1 MPKAR
6 HVTAGGLSQT
16 TNIVRE
22 SFKRALGLVEMGT
35 NAIGVQP
42 FKQLRVR
49 VVILRDERGEPL
61 CTIDD
66 ITASWREAQ
75 RIFSEQAHVR
85 LVAAAPMALIV
96 PQPAPAAA
104 LNVHCDDGAWQ
115 EDMDIAGDYFRHWIK
130 MQRKLSESPRIF
142 HVNWFRKDENGAFV
156 WPGFGENMRVLKWI
170 VERARGNTKAK
181 ETPIGWVPHYSDIEW
196 AGLDF
201 PEDKWDQLMAVD
213 RDAWRR
219 EVIMHE
225 ELFLKLHDHLPKELI
240 FERELLICRL

>member
-6 HVTAGGLSQT
+6 HITAGGLSQT

-49 VVILRDERGEPL
+49 VVILRDEQGEPL
-61 CTIDD
+61 CTVDD
-66 ITASWREAQ
+66 VTASWREAQ

-96 PQPAPAAA
+96 PQPAPTAA

-115 EDMDIAGDYFRHWIK
+115 EDMDIAGDYFRHNCARSTGKWTGYGAPVTVFIVRNISNK
-130 MQRKLSESPRIF
+130 GGCSLGPLTDYVTLEAGMLDRARHRLLAHEVAHACGLWHSSTKENLMFPKGPGDKLSHWQAMLLRNSR
-142 HVNWFRKDENGAFV
+142 HVT
-156 WPGFGENMRVLKWI
+156 I
-170 VERARGNTKAK
+170 
-181 ETPIGWVPHYSDIEW
+181 I
-196 AGLDF
+196 
-201 PEDKWDQLMAVD
+201 
-213 RDAWRR
+213 
-219 EVIMHE
+219 
-225 ELFLKLHDHLPKELI
+225 
-240 FERELLICRL
+240 